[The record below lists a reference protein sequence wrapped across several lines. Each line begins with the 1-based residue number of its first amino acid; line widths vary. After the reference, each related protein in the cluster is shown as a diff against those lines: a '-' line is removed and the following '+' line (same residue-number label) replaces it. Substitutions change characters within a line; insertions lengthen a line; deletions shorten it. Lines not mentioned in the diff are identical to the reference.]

1 MASLG
6 VAFAVTQN
14 TLVEADYNWTGW
26 SSFDTLVIDFTNND
40 LPDATRPE
48 KWNDANNYRLGVR
61 WNAPSGAQWRAGYV
75 YDETPQPEETVSPLL
90 PDANRNGFTVGY
102 GQSFGKA
109 SFDLALMYLTFE
121 DRTRA
126 KTLPEE
132 GPSQDFFGTYSN
144 QAWLLGLTVGF

>member
-1 MASLG
+1 M
-6 VAFAVTQN
+6 
-14 TLVEADYNWTGW
+14 
-26 SSFDTLVIDFTNND
+26 
-40 LPDATRPE
+40 
-48 KWNDANNYRLGVR
+48 R

-126 KTLPEE
+126 KTLPQESR
-132 GPSQDFFGTYSN
+132 SQDFFGTYSN